1 MRDDTGATSNL
12 QKAHSQEASTAE
24 EEQKNLYNPL
34 LVKMEHPAPVGLGA
48 QDDFNFTVAIF
59 RVEGRSMLEYLV
71 GWAVEGEEALA
82 GQGGRK
88 NWLQVQIPA
97 LHAE

>member
-1 MRDDTGATSNL
+1 
-12 QKAHSQEASTAE
+12 
-24 EEQKNLYNPL
+24 
-34 LVKMEHPAPVGLGA
+34 
-48 QDDFNFTVAIF
+48 
-59 RVEGRSMLEYLV
+59 MLECLV
-71 GWAVEGEEALA
+71 GSAVDGEEALA